1 MQGHVTNK
9 NLYIFTAR
17 VLLQPKLDR
26 MMTSLDGLFY
36 KVAWPFDHVVLQGYV
51 TYEIH
56 YIYTTRVSIGT
67 KLDKIVTYRDGWLL
81 IYSPESLIAW
91 SC

>member
-1 MQGHVTNK
+1 MAIATKLVRTVIYLRRLLTVKSYKGLIRLEVMQGHVTN

-36 KVAWPFDHVVLQGYV
+36 KVA
-51 TYEIH
+51 
-56 YIYTTRVSIGT
+56 
-67 KLDKIVTYRDGWLL
+67 
-81 IYSPESLIAW
+81 
-91 SC
+91 